1 MIGLV
6 FRLGGRVFKGLF
18 IAWLLQACAEVAV
31 TPPRDAIAS
40 AHLLATRAGFE
51 ILDQQGNAF
60 DAAISIS
67 AALAVVEPYSSGLGG
82 GGFWLLYRASDGKET
97 LIDGRERAPT
107 AASRDMFLNAAG
119 EFDPK
124 RSMDGPLAAGI
135 PGMPAALVHLA
146 QHFGR
151 LPLKTSLAPA
161 IRYARE
167 GFVVSEHYLRALVSR
182 QEVIQRFQSSADLF
196 LQNGALPEA
205 GFRLIQKDLA
215 NTLERIV
222 ERGRA
227 GFYQGAVAQALVDGN
242 RQAGGCWTFRD
253 LDEYPV
259 IEREPLHFEYK
270 GIRITSASPPSS
282 GGVVLAQALNIL
294 AGFDLERLDEISRKH
309 LMVEAMRRAYRDRA
323 RYLGDPDFVS
333 MPIDRLTSMA
343 YADEL
348 RADIRL
354 DRAVDL

>member
-6 FRLGGRVFKGLF
+6 FRLGGRVFKGLV
-18 IAWLLQACAEVAV
+18 IAWLLQACADVAV
-31 TPPRDAIAS
+31 TPPADAIAS

-51 ILDQQGNAF
+51 ILEQQGNAF
-60 DAAISIS
+60 DAAISLS

-242 RQAGGCWTFRD
+242 RQAGGRWTFRD

-282 GGVVLAQALNIL
+282 GGVVLAQ
-294 AGFDLERLDEISRKH
+294 
-309 LMVEAMRRAYRDRA
+309 
-323 RYLGDPDFVS
+323 
-333 MPIDRLTSMA
+333 
-343 YADEL
+343 
-348 RADIRL
+348 
-354 DRAVDL
+354 